1 MKIKINENETYEI
14 KLNDEVS
21 LQSLKELIGKI
32 EILSGPQ
39 TFVQPKT
46 LQPQTSQPQ
55 TSQTNSR
62 GNRPKHYNTKN
73 SKNSKIDFENIKCIK
88 CEHIGEFY
96 NKGFSSNGSRRLL
109 CKLCKTSFTIQKEGR
124 PILPTRRKPMK
135 WNGREDIMDA
145 LKIHYFGQREDKLMF
160 AEKKGTSWDNIAKT
174 IHVLR
179 KRHNISPQEIGLKE
193 FPTVKKG
200 RMKVVKLAEQVEQ
213 PQPQI
218 RPVIENPFGVPQ
230 EQPQP
235 QEQSSQEKEEDERHK
250 WWGGRK

>member
-46 LQPQTSQPQ
+46 PQPQTIFV
-55 TSQTNSR
+55 N
-62 GNRPKHYNTKN
+62 NRPKHYNTKN
-73 SKNSKIDFENIKCIK
+73 SKNSNFGSIKCIK

-96 NKGFSSNGSRRLL
+96 NKGFSTNGSRRLL

-124 PILPTRRKPMK
+124 PISPTRRKPMK

-230 EQPQP
+230 QPQP

>member
-32 EILSGPQ
+32 EILSGQ
-39 TFVQPKT
+39 TFV
-46 LQPQTSQPQ
+46 QPQTSQPQ

-124 PILPTRRKPMK
+124 PIPPTRRKPMK
-135 WNGREDIMDA
+135 
-145 LKIHYFGQREDKLMF
+145 
-160 AEKKGTSWDNIAKT
+160 
-174 IHVLR
+174 
-179 KRHNISPQEIGLKE
+179 
-193 FPTVKKG
+193 
-200 RMKVVKLAEQVEQ
+200 
-213 PQPQI
+213 
-218 RPVIENPFGVPQ
+218 
-230 EQPQP
+230 
-235 QEQSSQEKEEDERHK
+235 
-250 WWGGRK
+250 